1 LRVVDP
7 SSDGKGGIAVETQ
20 LSQHESDGALEI
32 ELLLSACKNG
42 DSSAWEVLLDRYER
56 LVFAIAIREGLSRED
71 AADVTQASFEALITA
86 LPRIETGTSVGAW
99 LACVARRLAWRQ
111 RERRRREDSTL
122 RRNGH
127 QLIVSAGQK
136 SSPWCSPPDDVDAD
150 AALPDDRVLELYERL
165 LGMGEPCRTM
175 LTSLYLDPKKP
186 TYAEVA
192 ASTGRP
198 VGSIGPTRA
207 RCLQRLRSLVTFE
220 AP

>member
-1 LRVVDP
+1 M
-7 SSDGKGGIAVETQ
+7 ETQ
-20 LSQHESDGALEI
+20 ISQHESDGTLGI
-32 ELLLSACKNG
+32 ELLLAACQDG
-42 DSSAWEVLLDRYER
+42 DSSAWAVLVDRFER

-71 AADVTQASFEALITA
+71 AADVTQATFEALITA

-99 LACVARRLAWRQ
+99 LASVARRLAWRQ

-122 RRNGH
+122 RRDGH
-127 QLIVSAGQK
+127 QLIAGADQR
-136 SSPWCSPPDDVDAD
+136 SSPWSSPPDDFVAD
-150 AALPDDRVLELYERL
+150 GALPDDRVLQLCERL

-220 AP
+220 TS

>member
-1 LRVVDP
+1 MEAQV
-7 SSDGKGGIAVETQ
+7 
-20 LSQHESDGALEI
+20 SQHESDGTLDI
-32 ELLLSACKNG
+32 EHLLAACQRG
-42 DSSAWEVLLDRYER
+42 DSSAWEVLIDRFER
-56 LVFAIAIREGLSRED
+56 LVFAIAVRGGLSRED
-71 AADVTQASFEALITA
+71 AADVTQATFEALITA

-122 RRNGH
+122 RRDGH
-127 QLIVSAGQK
+127 QLIVDADRT
-136 SSPWCSPPDDVDAD
+136 SSWSSQPDDVDAGG
-150 AALPDDRVLELYERL
+150 ALPDERVLELYERL

-175 LTSLYLDPKKP
+175 LTSLYLDPQKP
-186 TYAEVA
+186 TYAQVA